1 MRRGWVERGCS
12 SCLFPDGDAE
22 SVRALSR
29 VPLVLR
35 GSDMFFVRK
44 RLCEVVAAVVTFSI
58 TMGVFL
64 LLSRHVPVW
73 TAAVTALLVFAAS
86 LWSGL

>member
-1 MRRGWVERGCS
+1 
-12 SCLFPDGDAE
+12 
-22 SVRALSR
+22 
-29 VPLVLR
+29 
-35 GSDMFFVRK
+35 MFFVRK